1 MWTPLAFKQGRK
13 RSSLWGAVFET
24 TDLPWSIS
32 TMNYTTILDTTQ
44 INTAISGI
52 IVMGLC
58 QVVRSSI
65 IRILTSE
72 GQTDMR
78 RLRVKE
84 VARAKGFTMAR
95 LQRAADIN
103 LKTIQAIWHNPQHDA
118 SLNTLDKIARAL
130 GVPVT
135 ELIEDVPEDPPPTT
149 RKPKKVAED
158 INTYPTEER
167 D

>member
-1 MWTPLAFKQGRK
+1 
-13 RSSLWGAVFET
+13 
-24 TDLPWSIS
+24 
-32 TMNYTTILDTTQ
+32 
-44 INTAISGI
+44 
-52 IVMGLC
+52 
-58 QVVRSSI
+58 
-65 IRILTSE
+65 
-72 GQTDMR
+72 MR

-158 INTYPTEER
+158 INTYPTEDFVGE
-167 D
+167 